1 MISGNRL
8 RTQSSAALYATR
20 RPGLREKSIVH
31 RFCIGL
37 AAGLL
42 VWSFAAWGQTAYPAK
57 PIRLVLPFP
66 PGAPSDIIG
75 RALGN
80 KLAEQLGVGVV
91 ADNRAGA
98 GGNLGLEIVAK
109 SPPDGYTIVVT
120 TPAIALS
127 PSLYLN
133 LGYDPQKDLTPIARA
148 ATIENVLLVHPSV
161 PAKTLR
167 QFIEL
172 ARKQPG
178 KLNYGSGGA
187 GTTNHLANEL
197 LKTLEKIDLVHVP
210 YKGAT
215 VAAVALISGEIDEVV
230 VSVAS
235 SLPYI
240 RAGRV
245 RPLAVLSEKRVATLP
260 AVPTALESGVAGFT
274 MSIWYGVLA
283 PGRMPPELVTRL
295 YQETVRALNSAD
307 LRKSFASQGVDPW
320 PGTPAELDN
329 LIRSETARY
338 AKIV

>member
-1 MISGNRL
+1 MS
-8 RTQSSAALYATR
+8 
-20 RPGLREKSIVH
+20 
-31 RFCIGL
+31 
-37 AAGLL
+37 
-42 VWSFAAWGQTAYPAK
+42 
-57 PIRLVLPFP
+57 

-75 RALGN
+75 RALGG

-109 SPPDGYTIVVT
+109 SPPDGYTIAVT
-120 TPAIALS
+120 TPATSLS

-133 LGYDPQKDLTPIARA
+133 LGYDPQKDLTPIARV

-197 LKTLEKIDLVHVP
+197 LKSLEKINLVHVP

-215 VAAVALISGEIDEVV
+215 V

-245 RPLAVLSEKRVATLP
+245 RPLAVLSEKRVAALP
-260 AVPTALESGVAGFT
+260 DVPTAIESGVAGFT
-274 MSIWYGVLA
+274 MSIWYGVLG
-283 PGRMPPELVTRL
+283 PGRMPPELVARL
-295 YQETVRALNSAD
+295 HQETVRALNSAD

-320 PGTPAELDN
+320 PGTPAEFDS

-338 AKIV
+338 AKIVEKAGLPKE